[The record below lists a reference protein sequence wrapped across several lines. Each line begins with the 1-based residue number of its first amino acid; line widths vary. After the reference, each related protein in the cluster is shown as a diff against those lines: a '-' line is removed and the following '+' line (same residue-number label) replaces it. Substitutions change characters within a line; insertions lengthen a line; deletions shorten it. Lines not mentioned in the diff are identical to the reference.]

1 MIEVEN
7 LTKTYGDFIAIED
20 VSFHVPRGEV
30 LGFLGPNGA
39 GKTTTMRILTGYM
52 PPTDGR
58 ATVAGFDVFHDS
70 LEARRR
76 IGYLPE
82 TVPLYREMT
91 VAGYLDFV
99 AQLRGVDH
107 RWDRIDW
114 VMEQV
119 AITDRANDLIGKLS
133 KGYRQRVGLAQALVH
148 DPEVII
154 LDEPTIGLDPKQI
167 IEVRELIRGL
177 SGERTVILSTHI
189 LPEASQLCERVLI
202 INKGR
207 IVAEDTPERLTAR
220 LEGAER
226 VRVTLAP
233 GTEGVAEVLGAIDG
247 VEEVTATGDGKF
259 DITCALGAEL
269 RPVLARRIVEQG
281 WSLLELRPVGM
292 SLEDVFLELTTEV
305 SGEEHELEEAWE
317 VEDSESAGTI
327 ADAGSE
333 QVEVKEGV
341 DA

>member
-7 LTKTYGDFIAIED
+7 LTKTYGDFVAIED

-70 LEARRR
+70 LEVRRR

-82 TVPLYREMT
+82 TVPLYTEMT
-91 VAGYLDFV
+91 VEGYLDFV
-99 AQLRGVDH
+99 ARLRGVDD
-107 RWDRIDW
+107 RWERIDRI
-114 VMEQV
+114 MEQMD
-119 AITDRANDLIGKLS
+119 ITDRADDLIGQLS

-167 IEVRELIRGL
+167 IEVRELIRSL

-189 LPEASQLCERVLI
+189 LPEVSQLCERVLI
-202 INKGR
+202 INEGH
-207 IVAEDTPERLTAR
+207 IVAEDTPEQLTAR

-226 VRVTLAP
+226 VRVALEP
-233 GTEGVAEVLGAIDG
+233 GADGVVEVLGAIDG
-247 VEEVTATGDGKF
+247 VEEVTAVGDGKF
-259 DITCALGAEL
+259 DVTCALGEEL
-269 RPVLARRIVEQG
+269 RPILARRIVEHG
-281 WSLLELRPVGM
+281 WPLLELRPVGM
-292 SLEDVFLELTTEV
+292 SLEDVFLELTTEAPEEAPRL
-305 SGEEHELEEAWE
+305 EEHQAES
-317 VEDSESAGTI
+317 DSVRET
-327 ADAGSE
+327 
-333 QVEVKEGV
+333 
-341 DA
+341 

>member
-7 LTKTYGDFIAIED
+7 LTKTYGDFVAIED

-70 LEARRR
+70 LEVRRR

-82 TVPLYREMT
+82 TVPLYTEMT
-91 VAGYLDFV
+91 VEGYLDFV
-99 AQLRGVDH
+99 ARLRGVDD
-107 RWDRIDW
+107 RWDRIDRI
-114 VMEQV
+114 MGQMD
-119 AITDRANDLIGKLS
+119 ITDRADDLIGQLS

-154 LDEPTIGLDPKQI
+154 LDEPTIGLDPKQVV
-167 IEVRELIRGL
+167 EVRSLIRSM
-177 SGERTVILSTHI
+177 SGDRTVILSTHI
-189 LPEASQLCERVLI
+189 LPEVSQLCERVLI

-207 IVAEDTPERLTAR
+207 IVAEDTPERLTGR
-220 LEGAER
+220 LQGTER

-233 GTEGVAEVLGAIDG
+233 GADGVAEVLGAIDG
-247 VEEVTATGDGKF
+247 VEEVTPVGDGAF
-259 DITCALGAEL
+259 DVTCALGAEL
-269 RPVLARRIVEQG
+269 RPVLARRIVERG
-281 WSLLELRPVGM
+281 WPLLELRPIGM
-292 SLEDVFLELTTEV
+292 SLEDVFLQLTTETP
-305 SGEEHELEEAWE
+305 EENQEL
-317 VEDSESAGTI
+317 
-327 ADAGSE
+327 
-333 QVEVKEGV
+333 
-341 DA
+341 

>member
-7 LTKTYGDFIAIED
+7 LTKTYGDFVAIRD

-70 LEARRR
+70 LEVRRR

-82 TVPLYREMT
+82 TVPLYTEMT
-91 VAGYLDFV
+91 VEGYLDFV
-99 AQLRGVDH
+99 ARLRGVDD
-107 RWDRIDW
+107 RWDRIDRI
-114 VMEQV
+114 MDQMD
-119 AITDRANDLIGKLS
+119 ITDRADDLIGQLS

-167 IEVRELIRGL
+167 IEVRELIRSL

-189 LPEASQLCERVLI
+189 LPEVSQLCERVLI
-202 INKGR
+202 IHEGH
-207 IVAEDTPERLTAR
+207 IVAEDTPEQLTAR

-226 VRVTLAP
+226 VRVALEP
-233 GTEGVAEVLGAIDG
+233 GSDGVVEVLGAIDG
-247 VEEVTATGDGKF
+247 VEEVTAVGDGKF
-259 DITCALGAEL
+259 DVTCALGEEL
-269 RPVLARRIVEQG
+269 RPVLARRIVERG
-281 WSLLELRPVGM
+281 WPLLELRPVGM
-292 SLEDVFLELTTEV
+292 SLEDVFLRLTTETP
-305 SGEEHELEEAWE
+305 EEAE
-317 VEDSESAGTI
+317 QQTVI
-327 ADAGSE
+327 SE
-333 QVEVKEGV
+333 Q
-341 DA
+341 

>member
-7 LTKTYGDFIAIED
+7 LTKTYGDFVAIED

-70 LEARRR
+70 LEVRRR

-82 TVPLYREMT
+82 TVPLYNEMT

-99 AQLRGVDH
+99 ARLRGVDN
-107 RWDRIDW
+107 RWDRIDR

-119 AITDRANDLIGKLS
+119 DIADRADDLIGKLS

-154 LDEPTIGLDPKQI
+154 LDEPTIGLDPKQVV
-167 IEVRELIRGL
+167 EVRELIRSL

-189 LPEASQLCERVLI
+189 LPEVSQLCERVLI
-202 INKGR
+202 INEGH

-226 VRVTLAP
+226 VRVALEP
-233 GTEGVAEVLGAIDG
+233 GAEGVVEVLGAIDG
-247 VEEVTATGDGKF
+247 VKDVTPVGDGKF
-259 DITCALGAEL
+259 DVTCALGAEL
-269 RPVLARRIVEQG
+269 RPILARRIVERG

-292 SLEDVFLELTTEV
+292 SLEDVFLKLTTETP
-305 SGEEHELEEAWE
+305 E
-317 VEDSESAGTI
+317 VEEQQPVLSDQLSVNGDS
-327 ADAGSE
+327 
-333 QVEVKEGV
+333 
-341 DA
+341 